1 MSAGVQTNTAN
12 GAASG
17 AEAAARHTAQG
28 LFFIVGCG
36 RSGTSLLQA
45 MLSSHPDVILPV
57 ETKFFSVVAP
67 GLPGAMDAAAAW
79 AHAQRHW
86 WIREMQLDE
95 ARVLDAARASG
106 LEVWPAL
113 FLGMLTAFRER
124 HGRARVGEKSPGH
137 VRHVPELA
145 RWYPQSRFI
154 HIVRDPR
161 AVCLSFLQAEF
172 AGKHLARHI
181 RAWRNAIDL
190 HRREAARMSKDR
202 YAMVRYEDLVR
213 DPEPELRRL
222 CDLLALPFDAAM
234 LDPSKR
240 EHKGFGERQAQHMAN
255 TLKPVFTSSI
265 DKWRSAMRPE
275 HVALVEHAL
284 AVPMV
289 ELGYE
294 LSGAR
299 TPAPGL
305 KLAASAALDA
315 AARAVAKATG
325 ANKRRAEG

>member
-1 MSAGVQTNTAN
+1 MTTHSA
-12 GAASG
+12 AALEAPLTG
-17 AEAAARHTAQG
+17 PAEAARQTMEHA
-28 LFFIVGCG
+28 FFVVGCG

-45 MLSSHPDVILPV
+45 MLSCHPEVILPV

-67 GLPGAMDAAAAW
+67 GQPEARDAAAAW
-79 AHAQRHW
+79 AHAQRYW
-86 WIREMQLDE
+86 WVREMGLNE
-95 ARVLDAARASG
+95 ERVLAVAGASG
-106 LEVWPAL
+106 LGTWPGV
-113 FLGMLTAFRER
+113 FVGMLTAFRER

-137 VRHVPELA
+137 VRHVAELA
-145 RWYPQSRFI
+145 DWFPRARFI

-161 AVCLSFLQAEF
+161 AVCLSFLNADF

-190 HRREAARMSKDR
+190 HRREAARMPKER
-202 YAMVRYEDLVR
+202 YAIVRYEDLVR

-222 CDLLALPFDAAM
+222 CGVLGLEFHPVM

-240 EHKGFGERQAQHMAN
+240 EHKGFGDRQAQHMAN

-265 DKWRSAMRPE
+265 EKWRTEMRAE

-284 AVPMV
+284 AEPMR

-299 TPAPGL
+299 TAAPGA
-305 KLAASAALDA
+305 KLAASAALDSV
-315 AARAVAKATG
+315 ARAVSKLTG
-325 ANKRRAEG
+325 TARKRAEG